1 MEEIYNRII
10 LEIMYTHFYI
20 YKNIDTNK
28 SLARIPVL
36 YFSFSLKHLKSGG
49 GKIKNARLNPTD
61 RENCENLKHNYV

>member
-36 YFSFSLKHLKSGG
+36 YFSFSLKQEEE
-49 GKIKNARLNPTD
+49 R
-61 RENCENLKHNYV
+61 